1 MKVGDQPA
9 AQAPGQQSVTG
20 PRGDPEKPFAD
31 LLRGTDHELAPEDG
45 ELLDDELNG
54 ELHGELLDDELDGEL
69 LDDELLD
76 PRSITHSTDTQP
88 GSTGLASLPHTGLPA
103 GIAGASSPPPITGSA
118 PPPPPAAAVHHVARQ
133 ILRALRV
140 GADQNARKVVF
151 LDVTVPG
158 HGDLR
163 VRLRRDGDG
172 FEARLRADNDGL
184 ARLLQ
189 AHTDD
194 LRHAAEDN
202 GVHFTSLQVRR

>member
-31 LLRGTDHELAPEDG
+31 LLRGTDHELAQEDG
-45 ELLDDELNG
+45 ELLDDEL
-54 ELHGELLDDELDGEL
+54 LDDELLDGEL

-76 PRSITHSTDTQP
+76 PRSLPHSTDIKP
-88 GSTGLASLPHTGLPA
+88 GSTGPAAPSHTGLPA
-103 GIAGASSPPPITGSA
+103 GIAGASSPPPIAGSA
-118 PPPPPAAAVHHVARQ
+118 PPTPPAAAVHHVARQ

-184 ARLLQ
+184 ARLLH

-194 LRHAAEDN
+194 LRDAARDN